1 MDTTSLDTTTTTEI
15 ADGIFRIST
24 FVPDA
29 GLSFNQILID
39 ADEPLLFHTGMRA
52 LFPSVSEAVAAVL
65 PPSSLRWIGF
75 GHVEADE
82 CGAMN
87 HWLGAAPHS
96 QVAFGAIGCMVSV
109 NDLAD
114 RPPRPL
120 DDGDVIDLGGKR
132 VRYLSTP
139 HVPHGWE
146 AGVLF
151 EETTSTLLCGDL
163 FTHLGDGP
171 AVRTDSPMEA
181 TVMAE
186 DTFGYSSLAP
196 STAPTVDRLADLAP
210 TTLALMHGPA
220 YQGDGA
226 HWLRELATDYRRRSD
241 QTMLRVS
248 STTEA

>member
-1 MDTTSLDTTTTTEI
+1 MNTTTTEV

-29 GLSFNQILID
+29 GMSFNQILVR

-52 LFPSVSEAVAAVL
+52 LFPAVADAVEAVL
-65 PPSSLRWIGF
+65 PVSSLRWIGF

-82 CGAMN
+82 CGSMN
-87 HWLGAAPHS
+87 QWLDAAPDA
-96 QVAFGAIGCMVSV
+96 QVAFGAMGCMVSV

-114 RPPRPL
+114 RAPRPL
-120 DDGDVIDLGGKR
+120 ADGEVIDLGGKR
-132 VRYLSTP
+132 VRWIATP

-163 FTHLGDGP
+163 FTQVGDGP
-171 AVRTDSPMEA
+171 AVRTDSPMEQA
-181 TVMAE
+181 ITAE
-186 DTFGYSSLAP
+186 DMFGYSSLAP
-196 STAPTVDRLADLAP
+196 ATVPTVERLADLDP
-210 TTLALMHGPA
+210 TTLALMHGPT

-226 HWLRELATDYRRRSD
+226 TWLGELATEYRRRSD
-241 QTMLRVS
+241 LTLAR
-248 STTEA
+248 A

>member
-1 MDTTSLDTTTTTEI
+1 MDTTTTEI

-29 GLSFNQILID
+29 GMSFNQILIK

-52 LFPSVSEAVAAVL
+52 LFPLVSAAVDAVL
-65 PPSSLRWIGF
+65 PVSSLRWIGF

-87 HWLGAAPHS
+87 KWLGAAPES

-146 AGVLF
+146 AGILF

-163 FTHLGDGP
+163 FTQLGDGP
-171 AVRTDSPMEA
+171 AVRTDSPMEP
-181 TVMAE
+181 TITAE
-186 DTFGYSSLAP
+186 DMFGYSSLAP

-210 TTLALMHGPA
+210 TTLALMHGPS
-220 YQGDGA
+220 YQGDAGK
-226 HWLRELATDYRRRSD
+226 WLRDLATDYRRRAELPLA
-241 QTMLRVS
+241 T
-248 STTEA
+248 A

>member
-1 MDTTSLDTTTTTEI
+1 MDTTTTEI
-15 ADGIFRIST
+15 ADDIFRIST

-29 GLSFNQILID
+29 GMSFNQILVN

-52 LFPSVSEAVAAVL
+52 LFPLVSDAVSKVL
-65 PPSSLRWIGF
+65 PLTSLRWISF

-82 CGAMN
+82 CGSMN
-87 HWLGAAPHS
+87 EWLEAAADAE
-96 QVAFGAIGCMVSV
+96 VAFGGLGCMVSV

-132 VRYLSTP
+132 VRYLATP

-163 FTHLGDGP
+163 FTQLGDEP
-171 AVRTDSPMEA
+171 AIRHDSPMEP
-181 TVMAE
+181 TIVAE
-186 DTFGYSSLAP
+186 DMFGYSTLTP
-196 STAPTVDRLADLAP
+196 STAPTVERLADLAP
-210 TTLALMHGPA
+210 TTLALMHGPTCA
-220 YQGDGA
+220 GDGGQ
-226 HWLRELATDYRRRSD
+226 WLRDLAADYRHRSD
-241 QTMLRVS
+241 VA
-248 STTEA
+248 STEPL

>member
-1 MDTTSLDTTTTTEI
+1 MDTTTTEI
-15 ADGIFRIST
+15 ADNIFRIST

-29 GLSFNQILID
+29 GMSFNQILVK

-52 LFPSVSEAVAAVL
+52 LFPAVADAVGTVL
-65 PPSSLRWIGF
+65 PVSSLRWIGF

-87 HWLGAAPHS
+87 QWLDAAPDA

-120 DDGDVIDLGGKR
+120 DDGDVIDLGDKR
-132 VRYLSTP
+132 LRWIATP

-146 AGVLF
+146 AGVFF

-163 FTHLGDGP
+163 FTQVGDGP
-171 AVRTDSPMEA
+171 ATRTDSPMEQ
-181 TVMAE
+181 TIVAE
-186 DTFGYSSLAP
+186 DMFGYSSLAP
-196 STAPTVDRLADLAP
+196 STVPTVERLADLEP
-210 TTLALMHGPA
+210 TTLALMHGPT
-220 YQGDGA
+220 YQGDGG
-226 HWLRELATDYRRRSD
+226 HWLGDLAADYRRRCD
-241 QTMLRVS
+241 LTLVP
-248 STTEA
+248 A

>member
-1 MDTTSLDTTTTTEI
+1 MDTTTTEI

-24 FVPDA
+24 FVSDA
-29 GLSFNQILID
+29 GLSFNQILIE

-52 LFPSVSEAVAAVL
+52 LFPAVSAAVNAVL
-65 PPSSLRWIGF
+65 PMSSLRWIGF

-87 HWLGAAPHS
+87 QWLDAAPHA

-120 DDGDVIDLGGKR
+120 DDGDVIDLGDKR
-132 VRYLSTP
+132 VRWLATP

-146 AGVLF
+146 AGLFF

-163 FTHLGDGP
+163 FTHVGDGP
-171 AVRTDSPMEA
+171 AVRSDSPMEA
-181 TVMAE
+181 TIMAE
-186 DTFGYSSLAP
+186 DMFGYSSLAP

-210 TTLALMHGPA
+210 TTLALMHGPTYTGEA
-220 YQGDGA
+220 AQ
-226 HWLRELATDYRRRSD
+226 WLRDLATDYRRRSD
-241 QTMLRVS
+241 L
-248 STTEA
+248 ALAAA